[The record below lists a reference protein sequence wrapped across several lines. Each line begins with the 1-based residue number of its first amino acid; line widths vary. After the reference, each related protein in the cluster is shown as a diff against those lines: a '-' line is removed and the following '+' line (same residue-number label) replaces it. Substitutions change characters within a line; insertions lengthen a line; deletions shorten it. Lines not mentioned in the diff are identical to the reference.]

1 MRLRPVSSLEGGAEL
16 METLYQIGE
25 YLSYPFVRYALIAAV
40 LVALCS
46 SLLGVTLVLRRFS
59 LLGDGLSHAAFGALA
74 VATVLHIATPLPF
87 VLAFTAIAAVALLM
101 RGARARVRGDAATA
115 VVSVGALALGY
126 MLMNV
131 FGTTSNV
138 SGDVCST
145 LFGSTSIMTLSPF
158 EVWLCAGLSVA
169 VIALYACFHDRV
181 FAITFD
187 EDFARASGLSAGAC
201 NFVLAVVV
209 AAVVVLAMNLV
220 GALLVSAL
228 VVFPALTAMRVFGGY
243 RAVVLAS
250 AAVAVAGAVSGLLSA
265 IAFDTPVGP
274 TIVSANLFVYV
285 VVCALQFGMRRLR
298 R

>member
-1 MRLRPVSSLEGGAEL
+1 MSQLW
-16 METLYQIGE
+16 E
-25 YLSYPFVRYALIAAV
+25 YLSFPFVRYALIAGV

-59 LLGDGLSHAAFGALA
+59 LLGDGLSHVAFGALA
-74 VATVLHIATPLPF
+74 VATVLRLAMPLPF
-87 VLAFTAIAAVALLM
+87 VLVFTMVAAVALLA

-126 MLMNV
+126 LLMNV
-131 FGTTSNV
+131 FGATANV

-145 LFGSTSIMTLSPF
+145 LVGSTSIMTLTPS
-158 EVWLCAGLSVA
+158 EVWLCTGISAA

-187 EDFARASGLSAGAC
+187 EDFARASGLSAGTF
-201 NFVLAVVV
+201 NFALAVVV

-228 VVFPALTAMRVFGGY
+228 VVFPALTAMRLFGGY

-250 AAVAVAGAVSGLLSA
+250 AAVSVTGAMAGLLAA

-274 TIVSANLFVYV
+274 TIVVVNLLVYSLA
-285 VVCALQFGMRRLR
+285 CALERVRRG
-298 R
+298 

>member
-1 MRLRPVSSLEGGAEL
+1 
-16 METLYQIGE
+16 MEALSQIGE
-25 YLSYPFVRYALIAAV
+25 YLSFPFVRYALIAAV

-74 VATVLHIATPLPF
+74 VATVLHITAPLPF

-101 RGARARVRGDAATA
+101 RGARAQVRGDAATA

-126 MLMNV
+126 LLMNV

-138 SGDVCST
+138 AGDVCST
-145 LFGSTSIMTLSPF
+145 LFGSTSIITLSPSD
-158 EVWLCAGLSVA
+158 VWLCAGLSAA
-169 VIALYACFHDRV
+169 VIALYVCFHDRV

-228 VVFPALTAMRVFGGY
+228 VVFPALTAMRLFGGY
-243 RAVVLAS
+243 MAVVLAS
-250 AAVAVAGAVSGLLSA
+250 ATVAVAGAVVGLLVA

-274 TIVSANLFVYV
+274 TIVSVNLFVYTL
-285 VVCALQFGMRRLR
+285 VCALQCGRKRLR
-298 R
+298 K